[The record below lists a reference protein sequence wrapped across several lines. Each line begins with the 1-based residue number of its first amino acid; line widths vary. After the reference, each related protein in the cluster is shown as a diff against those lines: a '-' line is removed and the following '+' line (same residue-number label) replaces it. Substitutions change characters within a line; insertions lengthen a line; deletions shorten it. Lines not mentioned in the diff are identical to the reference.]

1 MLLRCI
7 YKMGLDCRVKF
18 TIWVALFVNVI
29 LDFVAGSFT
38 GLISV
43 FNLVEQF
50 LMHFLIHFQIG
61 YWLVI
66 DET

>member
-1 MLLRCI
+1 
-7 YKMGLDCRVKF
+7 MGLDCRVKF
-18 TIWVALFVNVI
+18 ILWVALFVNVI

-43 FNLVEQF
+43 FNLVERF

-61 YWLVI
+61 FWLVI
-66 DET
+66 DKT